1 MNNHQYRIPN
11 EHIKLTAIHP
21 TVKFGRGV
29 VLGINVI
36 IGPDVTIG
44 DDCFIGHNT
53 HIRHGSIIGDRV
65 TIRTNCLID
74 PDCRLGND
82 IKIMPHAIVGGGTTI
97 EDKVYYGPFS
107 LTTNTNT
114 IGFHRNRQADHAPP
128 CIKMGAII
136 AAGCMI
142 KPGVTIGKNS
152 VLGMGSVLTKDIPDN
167 EIWLGNPAKKVKDV
181 DEDGM
186 VIYDQEKVTETLVD
200 YHDDL
205 NKANSLEG
213 HLKHYED

>member
-1 MNNHQYRIPN
+1 MNNYQYRIPN
-11 EHIKLTAIHP
+11 EHLKLHEIHP
-21 TVKFGRGV
+21 SVKFGERV

-36 IGPDVTIG
+36 IGPDVIIG

-53 HIRHGSIIGDRV
+53 HIRHGSILGDRV

-114 IGFHRNRQADHAPP
+114 IGFHRNREADHAPP
-128 CIKMGAII
+128 YIKMGAII
-136 AAGCMI
+136 GAGCMI
-142 KPGVTIGKNS
+142 KPGVMIGKNS
-152 VLGMGSVLTKDIPDN
+152 VLGLGSVLTKSIPDN
-167 EIWLGNPAKKVKDV
+167 EMWVGNPAKKLKEV

-186 VIYDQEKVTETLVD
+186 VVFSEEKVSEILTE
-200 YHDDL
+200 YHEFMG
-205 NKANSLEG
+205 KA
-213 HLKHYED
+213 